1 MKRLM
6 LGKPCLT
13 GKPFASVDLSFAD
26 DMKELMT
33 IGVVGAGTMGRGIA
47 QVASAA
53 GHEVKLLDRD
63 AAMLQDAQHFLRK
76 IQDRAVAKGRIAPD
90 EADALMAR
98 IQPVSTVD
106 DLGGCG
112 VVIEAIVERLD
123 VKTALFQSIEAVVGN
138 GCVLATNTS
147 SLSVTAL
154 AAGLSHP
161 ERMIGLHF
169 FNPAPLL
176 PLVEVVPALQSSG
189 DLANRML
196 VLMRQWGKSPA
207 LAKDTPGFIVNRVAR
222 PFYGEAIRLLE
233 EGVAD
238 VATIDWAM
246 TELGGFKMGPFTL
259 MDLIGNDINYAVTE
273 SVWTAFHY
281 DGRYRPSF
289 AQKRNVDA
297 GWYGRKSGR
306 GWYDH
311 SDGAAVPAPRK
322 DKELGQDILWRIL
335 VMLINEAAD
344 AVHWGVA
351 AAEDVDNA
359 MRGGVNYPKGLLAW
373 AEEVGLDR
381 CVQALDDLKAR
392 YGEER
397 YRCSPLLRARAGEGR
412 GFFN

>member
-1 MKRLM
+1 MKRVL
-6 LGKPCLT
+6 LAKACSPQRS
-13 GKPFASVDLSFAD
+13 FAGVDLSFAD
-26 DMKELMT
+26 DMKDLMT

-53 GHEVKLLDRD
+53 GHGVKLLDRD
-63 AAMLQDAQHFLRK
+63 ADMRRDALQFLGR
-76 IQDRAVAKGRIAPD
+76 IQERAVAKGRIAP
-90 EADALMAR
+90 EAAEALVAR
-98 IQPVSTVD
+98 IEPVSTVD
-106 DLGGCG
+106 DLAGCG
-112 VVIEAIVERLD
+112 LVIEAIVENIGA
-123 VKTALFQSIEAVVGN
+123 KTALLQSIEAVVGST
-138 GCVLATNTS
+138 CVLATNTS

-154 AAGLSHP
+154 AACLSHP
-161 ERMIGLHF
+161 GRLIGLHF
-169 FNPAPLL
+169 FNPAPLM
-176 PLVEVVPALQSSG
+176 PLVEVVPALQTDE
-189 DLANRML
+189 DLPDRMS
-196 VLMRQWGKSPA
+196 VLMRQWGKAPA

-246 TELGGFKMGPFTL
+246 TALGGFRMGPFAL

-273 SVWTAFHY
+273 GVWTAFHY

-297 GWYGRKSGR
+297 GWFGRKSGR

-311 SDGAAVPAPRK
+311 SEGAAQPTPRQ
-322 DKELGQDILWRIL
+322 DKELGQVILWRIL

-344 AVHWGVA
+344 AVYWGVA

-359 MRGGVNYPKGLLAW
+359 MKGGVNYPKGLLAW

-381 CVQALDDLKAR
+381 CVRELDDLRAR

-397 YRCSPLLRARAGEGR
+397 YRCSPLLRSRAQEGR
-412 GFFN
+412 GFLR

>member
-1 MKRLM
+1 MKRVM
-6 LGKPCLT
+6 LGNPRSPER
-13 GKPFASVDLSFAD
+13 PFAGVDLSFAD
-26 DMKELMT
+26 DMKDLMT

-63 AAMLQDAQHFLRK
+63 ADMRQEALQFLGK
-76 IQDRAVAKGRIAPD
+76 IQDRAVAKGRIAP
-90 EADALMAR
+90 EAAEALMAR

-106 DLGGCG
+106 DLAGCG
-112 VVIEAIVERLD
+112 LVIEAIVENLGIKKD
-123 VKTALFQSIEAVVGN
+123 LLQSIEAVVDST
-138 GCVLATNTS
+138 CVLATNTS

-154 AAGLSHP
+154 AACLSHP
-161 ERMIGLHF
+161 GRFIGLHF
-169 FNPAPLL
+169 FNPAPLM
-176 PLVEVVPALQSSG
+176 PLVEVVPALQTDEG
-189 DLANRML
+189 LPVRMSA
-196 VLMRQWGKSPA
+196 LMRQWGKAPA
-207 LAKDTPGFIVNRVAR
+207 QAKDTPGFIVNRVAR
-222 PFYGEAIRLLE
+222 PFYGEAIRILE
-233 EGVAD
+233 EGIAD

-246 TELGGFKMGPFTL
+246 TTLGGFRMGPFAL

-311 SDGAAVPAPRK
+311 GEGAALPTPRQ

-351 AAEDVDNA
+351 DAEDVDNA
-359 MRGGVNYPKGLLAW
+359 MKGGVNYPKGLLAW

-381 CVQALDDLKAR
+381 CVQELDDLRER
-392 YGEER
+392 YGEDR
-397 YRCSPLLRARAGEGR
+397 YRCSPLLRSRAREGR
-412 GFFN
+412 GFLR